1 MKNIFPV
8 CRALFVTVFFL
19 LFILAAGAFAQESRA
34 TVSGTVVDP
43 TGAAVPSAAITIREV
58 RTGVE
63 THTKSNAAG
72 EFNAPFL
79 LPGEY
84 QLQAEA
90 PGFRT
95 FLRRGIALS
104 SIDRAVIEVKLEVGQ
119 ASQTVNVVGE
129 APLVDVA
136 NAAVGQ
142 TITTQQVEDFPLN
155 GRTPMMLAAL
165 SVGVLITPTPGNA
178 PGQVHPFDN
187 NAAAGWSIGGT
198 PAQNNELL
206 TDGSPNAVWSGSLAY
221 SPPQDA
227 VQEVTVKAFDN
238 DATYGHTIGG
248 TLNQVLKTGTN
259 SFHGSLYDFSQVSA
273 LDANNYFNAR
283 AGKPNPVT
291 HYNQYGLTAGGP
303 VRIPKVFNGKD
314 KLFWFFAWENLNDA
328 QPTTDLATVPTDAE
342 RNGDFSALLAQG
354 SQYQIYNPF
363 SATQSG
369 KTITRQPFQN
379 NVIQQNLINPV
390 AQAYLKLYPE
400 PNTTGTATGQ
410 NNYISSPPSVDTFD
424 NELGR
429 IDYNM
434 SERNKL
440 FFDIRHNY
448 RTQIKNNY
456 FNNQA
461 TGVTLTRLN
470 WGATLDD
477 VYTFNPTT
485 ILDVRT
491 NWTYFGE
498 VHGSPSNGLDPTTL
512 GFPSSIASNS
522 TLLQMPL
529 ISFGSCGSQTSFQC
543 LGDTGSSQVPS
554 QSYQL
559 FTDLVKV
566 IGKHSLKFGFDGR
579 RYNLDAIT
587 FGSSSGSYTFG
598 TSWTNGP
605 NTSSGAAPFGQ
616 DFAAFLL
623 GLPTAGSYDIN
634 TRTALHE
641 YYFAGFVQDDW
652 RLTNTFTLNLGL
664 RFDHDSPYIEAQ
676 GRTVDGF
683 ALNTPNP
690 IAPAAQAAY
699 AKNPLPQ
706 LPAANFSVL
715 GGLRFPPPSNGTVFQ
730 TDSHMFSPRVGFAWS
745 PAALNQKTV
754 IRGGFGMF
762 VAPITVANLASTGT
776 FSSNPILNT
785 QGFSATTSQVVTNNS
800 FLTPASTLSN
810 PFPSGISQ
818 PVGSSLGLATF
829 NGQTISFFAPNI
841 KDPYSLRWNLGV
853 QHAIT
858 KDLLVEVDYMG
869 NHAVHL
875 PVAATQLN
883 LVPRQFLS
891 TLPNR
896 DPNVI
901 NTLNP
906 SGGVPNPFAGL
917 LPATSLNGSTTSPAQ
932 ILAAYPEYPQGSGST
947 STGVIEQNN
956 TIGSSYFESLDAR
969 VEKRFSHGLSLIGS
983 YEFSKLIEADTFL
996 NDTDN
1001 QLYRRLSPYDHPH
1014 HFVAAATYE
1023 LPVGRGKP
1031 LNLESGWANA
1041 LFGGWVV
1048 NGIYSFQ
1055 VGQPVV
1061 WSNGDYA
1068 LCSQAVFKAPATGAT
1083 KTQQALNGLCADANG
1098 NLLPPAAFLPASLNY
1113 DPRQTN
1119 GTAFNTANFV
1129 TGTNPSTS
1137 LTGTILTAAQL
1148 TALQKTGQLS
1158 FHVRNFPQTFGNVRQ
1173 DGINNIDASVLKNLH
1188 FTESTYLQ
1196 LRFEAF
1202 NVFNHPQFGLPN
1214 VSPTNSTFGTIT
1226 SQANLPRQIQLGAR
1240 FVF

>member
-1 MKNIFPV
+1 MKNIV
-8 CRALFVTVFFL
+8 LACRALLVTILFL
-19 LFILAAGAFAQESRA
+19 LFILASGVFAQDSRA
-34 TVSGTVVDP
+34 TISGAVLDP
-43 TGAAVPSAAITIREV
+43 AGAAVPSAAITITEV
-58 RTGVE
+58 RTGAE

-72 EFNAPFL
+72 EFNVPFL

-95 FLRRGIALS
+95 FVRRGITLA
-104 SIDRAVIEVKLEVGQ
+104 SIDHAVINVNLVVGQ
-119 ASQTVNVVGE
+119 ANQTVNVTGE
-129 APLVDVA
+129 APLLDVA

-206 TDGSPNAVWSGSLAY
+206 TDGSPNAIWSGSLAY

-303 VRIPKVFNGKD
+303 VLIPKVFNGKD
-314 KLFWFFAWENLNDA
+314 KLFWFFAWENLNDS
-328 QPTTDLATVPTDAE
+328 QPTTNFATVPTDAE
-342 RNGDFSALLAQG
+342 RNGDFSALLALG

-363 SATQSG
+363 SGTQSG
-369 KTITRQPFQN
+369 KTITRQPFQGN
-379 NVIQQNLINPV
+379 IIQPINSI
-390 AQAYLKLYPE
+390 AQAYLKFYPE
-400 PNTTGTATGQ
+400 PNTTGTAAGQ
-410 NNYISSPPSVDTFD
+410 NNYISSAPSVDTFD

-429 IDYNM
+429 LDYNM
-434 SERNKL
+434 SDRDKL

-448 RTQIKNNY
+448 RTQIKNNF

-470 WGATLDD
+470 WGTTLDN
-477 VYTFNPTT
+477 VYSFNPTT
-485 ILDVRT
+485 ILDVRA

-498 VHGSPSNGLDPTTL
+498 VHGSPSSGFNPTAL
-512 GFPSSIASNS
+512 GFPSNIASNS
-522 TLLQMPL
+522 TLQQMPL

-543 LGDTGSSQVPS
+543 LGDNGSSQVPS

-566 IGKHSLKFGFDGR
+566 IGKHSFKFGFDGR

-587 FGSSSGSYTFG
+587 FGNSVGNYTFG
-598 TSWTNGP
+598 TSWTQGP
-605 NTSSGAAPFGQ
+605 TSTSAAAPFGQ
-616 DFAAFLL
+616 DFASFLL

-634 TRTALHE
+634 TRTALHQ

-652 RLTNTFTLNLGL
+652 RLSPTLTLNLGV
-664 RFDHDSPYIEAQ
+664 RFDHNAPYIEAQ
-676 GRTVDGF
+676 GRTVSGF
-683 ALNTPNP
+683 AFNTPNP
-690 IAPAAQAAY
+690 VAAAAQAAY
-699 AKNPLPQ
+699 AKNPNPLLPV
-706 LPAANFSVL
+706 ANFNVN
-715 GGLRFPPPSNGTVFQ
+715 GGLLFPPPSDGAVFQ
-730 TDSHMFSPRVGFAWS
+730 TDSHMFSPRIGFAWS

-762 VAPITVANLASTGT
+762 VAPVTVANLASTGT

-785 QGFSATTSQVVTNNS
+785 QGFSATTTQVVTNNT
-800 FLTPASTLSN
+800 FLSPATSLSN
-810 PFPSGISQ
+810 PFPNGISQ
-818 PVGSSLGLATF
+818 PTGSSLGLATF
-829 NGQTISFFAPNI
+829 NGQTVSFFAPNI
-841 KDPYSLRWNLGV
+841 KDPYSLRWNIGV
-853 QHAIT
+853 QHSIT
-858 KDLLVEVDYMG
+858 NDLLVEVDYMG
-869 NHAVHL
+869 NHGVHL
-875 PVAATQLN
+875 PVAATQFN
-883 LVPRQFLS
+883 VIPRQFLS
-891 TLPNR
+891 ALPNR
-896 DPNVI
+896 DPNAI
-901 NTLNP
+901 SALTATTA
-906 SGGVPNPFAGL
+906 NPFAGL
-917 LPATSLNGSTTSPAQ
+917 LPSTSINGSMIAVSQ
-932 ILAAYPEYPQGSGST
+932 LLAAYPSYPQGSGST

-969 VEKRFSHGLSLIGS
+969 VEKRFSRGLALIGT
-983 YEFSKLIEADTFL
+983 YEFSKLIEAVTFL

-1023 LPVGRGKP
+1023 LPAGRGKA
-1031 LNLESGWANA
+1031 LDLESGWANA
-1041 LFGGWVV
+1041 LFGGWVI
-1048 NGIYSFQ
+1048 NGIYTFQ

-1061 WSNGDYA
+1061 WSSGDYA
-1068 LCSQAVFKAPATGAT
+1068 LCSQPTAQGTNNS
-1083 KTQQALNGLCADANG
+1083 ALKGLCADENG
-1098 NLLPPAAFLPASLNY
+1098 NLLAAATSLPANLNY
-1113 DPRQTN
+1113 DPRQTV
-1119 GTAFNTANFV
+1119 GTAFNTSFFV
-1129 TGTNPSTS
+1129 TGAAPSASTK
-1137 LTGTILTAAQL
+1137 GLTAAQIA
-1148 TALQKTGQLS
+1148 ALQQTGQLQ
-1158 FHVRNFPQTFGNVRQ
+1158 FHIRTFPQTFGNMRQ
-1173 DGINNIDASVLKNLH
+1173 DGINNIDASVLKNFH

-1214 VSPTNSTFGTIT
+1214 VTPTNSTFGTIT
-1226 SQANLPRQIQLGAR
+1226 AQSNLPRQIQLGAR